1 MGEFTRGRGSR
12 AGHDDSV
19 TAHDP
24 APAGAAPATTTET
37 AAPDFAT
44 LFESLP
50 GCYLV
55 LDPDQTIVAVSDA
68 FLVATLSVR
77 NDLVGRYIFDAFPDN
92 PDDPDTEGVRNL
104 KASLDR
110 VGRELRADS
119 MSVQKYDVQRPE
131 AAGGGFEERFW
142 SPHNSPVL
150 NPDGSLAYIIHEVQ
164 DVTDFIRAVRER
176 ESRPPFELARL
187 NAMEAEVV
195 RRAREVAD
203 AGRALKE
210 ANEQLEVLYAR
221 SQELDRLK
229 TQFFSNVSH
238 ELRTPLSLILGPAER
253 LLADADI
260 AADDPKRH
268 DLEVILRNAR
278 VLLSHVNDLLD
289 TAKVEAAKLDL
300 RYAELDMARLVR
312 LVANS
317 FETLAVDNAVHFI
330 VVAPEGEVVV
340 EVDPGRI
347 QQVLLNLLS
356 NAFKF
361 TPADGTVRI
370 EMRDVPGSDA
380 VRVEVA
386 DSGPGIALEHRDE
399 VFERFHQIEGSAR
412 RRTGGTGLGLHIARE
427 LVQLHGGYIEV
438 DDAPEGGAL
447 FVVELPVRA
456 PAGTEVR
463 PDGDGSLED
472 MPHDRVLD
480 AHMPAG
486 RAAALPHDGF
496 GGAAPGPG
504 AEEPLVLVVED
515 NTDMNQFLC
524 EALASAFRVHAAFD
538 GREGVEM
545 ARRLKPD
552 LIVCDFMM
560 PELTGDELV
569 REVRADST
577 IESTPVLILTARN
590 DSTARINVLRVG
602 ANDYMLKPFYSA
614 ELRARA
620 DNLIKVR
627 RAEQTLRALDMANE
641 RDRIARDLH
650 DLVIQRVFGAGMRLS
665 SMVPAMPSATGERL
679 RDVVAELDNVI
690 ADIRTTIFDLTAQES
705 AGRGV
710 RTDVLALTNDAAERL
725 GYRPRVRFNGAVDT
739 FADREV
745 ADQFLA
751 VLRESLSNV
760 IRHAAATAV
769 EVTVTADGK
778 ELVLVVADNGVGL
791 EPDAPPPSGFGLRNM
806 GARAATLGGT
816 CSVRPN
822 EPQGTVVEWRVPFG

>member
-1 MGEFTRGRGSR
+1 V
-12 AGHDDSV
+12 V
-19 TAHDP
+19 TARDPASAVSAAPPAP
-24 APAGAAPATTTET
+24 APAGTP
-37 AAPDFAT
+37 APDFRT
-44 LFESLP
+44 LFQSAP
-50 GCYLV
+50 GLYIV
-55 LDPDQTIVAVSDA
+55 LDPELTIVAVSDV
-68 FLVATLSVR
+68 FLAATLASR
-77 NDLVGRYIFDAFPDN
+77 EDIVGRNMFDAFPDN
-92 PDDPDTEGVRNL
+92 PDDPGTEGVRNL
-104 KASLDR
+104 RASLER
-110 VGRELRADS
+110 VRRELRPDS

-142 SPHNSPVL
+142 SPHNSPVVH
-150 NPDGSLAYIIHEVQ
+150 PDGSLAYIIHEVR

-176 ESRPPFELARL
+176 ESKVPLEHARL
-187 NAMEAEVV
+187 DAMEAEIV

-210 ANEQLEVLYAR
+210 ANERLEILYAR

-238 ELRTPLSLILGPAER
+238 ELRTPLSLILGPTER
-253 LLADADI
+253 LLAETDLA
-260 AADDPKRH
+260 AADPARH

-278 VLLSHVNDLLD
+278 VLLAHVNDLLD
-289 TAKVEAAKLDL
+289 TAKVEANKLDL

-317 FETLAVDNAVHFI
+317 FETLAVDRAVHFI
-330 VVAPEGEVVV
+330 VMAPEGEMPV
-340 EVDPGRI
+340 EVDPSRV

-361 TPADGTVRI
+361 TPSDGTVRI
-370 EMRDVPGSDA
+370 ELRGLPDGNS

-386 DSGPGIALEHRDE
+386 DSGPGIPADQREE
-399 VFERFHQIEGSAR
+399 VFERFHQLEATAKR
-412 RRTGGTGLGLHIARE
+412 RMGGTGLGLHIARE
-427 LVQLHGGYIEV
+427 LVLLHGGFIEV
-438 DDAPEGGAL
+438 DEAPEGGAL
-447 FVVELPVRA
+447 FTVELPLRA

-463 PDGDGSLED
+463 PDGTGMLED
-472 MPHDRVLD
+472 
-480 AHMPAG
+480 
-486 RAAALPHDGF
+486 
-496 GGAAPGPG
+496 AAPGRVLAPPLPPVRPAATATATSSPATHAG
-504 AEEPLVLVVED
+504 AGATAPSPEPDEPLVLVVED
-515 NTDMNQFLC
+515 NADMNEFLC
-524 EALASAFRVHAAFD
+524 EALSPAFRVNSAFD

-545 ARRLKPD
+545 ARALKPD

-650 DLVIQRVFGAGMRLS
+650 DLVIQRVFGAGMRLT
-665 SMVPAMPSATGERL
+665 SMVPAMPAATGDRL
-679 RDVVAELDNVI
+679 RDVIGELDNVI
-690 ADIRTTIFDLTAQES
+690 ADIRTTIFDLTTQEA
-705 AGRGV
+705 AGRGL
-710 RTDVLALTNDAAERL
+710 RTDVLELTNDAAERL
-725 GYRPRVRFNGAVDT
+725 GYRPQVRFNGAVDT
-739 FADREV
+739 IAEREV

-760 IRHAAATAV
+760 IRHADATGV
-769 EVTVTADGK
+769 GVTVTADGT
-778 ELVLVVADNGVGL
+778 ELVLVVADNGVGVV
-791 EPDAPPPSGFGLRNM
+791 PGAPPAGGFGLRNM
-806 GARAATLGGT
+806 QARAATLGGT
-816 CSVRPN
+816 CIVRPN
-822 EPQGTVVEWRVPFG
+822 DPQGTVVEWRVPFG